1 MTVGAIIES
10 IPNKPTADESDLS
23 EEKLSDSDN
32 EESELGNESI
42 DGDLEVLSAEDKS
55 SWEDNIKSRM
65 KCVFALVDPD
75 FNEDESK
82 YDPKADNNNIVTNL
96 MRLSI
101 TTKLLGL

>member
-55 SWEDNIKSRM
+55 S
-65 KCVFALVDPD
+65 
-75 FNEDESK
+75 
-82 YDPKADNNNIVTNL
+82 
-96 MRLSI
+96 
-101 TTKLLGL
+101 